1 MKSIRVTGIIFC
13 IIFAGG
19 VLQAEAQQTTSE
31 SLFKKYINHVVQK
44 VKETNEPAQKRKLLN
59 ENFDKLISATEK
71 AQRLNLGN
79 DHKSALLQHFKQD
92 LANKKNN
99 LNGTNGFERVS
110 ANQLDLFAD
119 YVQQDFEQAD
129 EGPILWVVILGLL
142 LLIGPALLF
151 T

>member
-1 MKSIRVTGIIFC
+1 MKSIRVMGIIFC
-13 IIFAGG
+13 IIFSGG
-19 VLQAEAQQTTSE
+19 VLQAEAQQTASE

-44 VKETNEPAQKRKLLN
+44 VKETNEPAQKRQLLN

-79 DHKSALLQHFKQD
+79 DHKSALLQHFKHD

-99 LNGTNGFERVS
+99 LNGTNGFIKVL

-119 YVQQDFEQAD
+119 YMQQDFEQANAF
-129 EGPILWVVILGLL
+129 
-142 LLIGPALLF
+142 LIGFGIGIVLF
-151 T
+151 IIFPWLMGVY